1 MDTNAAGIRCS
12 SGTSRVKA
20 VRKNSKDDYDKLSLS
35 TGRSF
40 FENILKVGARGFITD
55 AEFGRS
61 GPKGLSCDQ
70 MKC

>member
-1 MDTNAAGIRCS
+1 MSQPQEGAA
-12 SGTSRVKA
+12 KA
-20 VRKNSKDDYDKLSLS
+20 VRKNSKDDYDKLSLP

-40 FENILKVGARGFITD
+40 FEDIFKVAARRFITD

-61 GPKGLSCDQ
+61 GPKRFSCDE